1 MSAVEREAPA
11 TPAAVEG
18 RMSSRS
24 EAAYSLL
31 RVSVGLLVL
40 WWGIDKI
47 VNVEHAL
54 AVSDR
59 FYLGLFSSGLLL
71 QAWGVLQ
78 SAAAVL
84 YIAGKAGRWVYPL
97 ILLMNTVS
105 ILGVWSSIVDPWGFV
120 LEGTNALFFPSLTI
134 FAASLLIWLRD
145 LDRRRLQKQ
154 ATGSGS

>member
-1 MSAVEREAPA
+1 MHGSERQEIAPQ
-11 TPAAVEG
+11 AAMDSG
-18 RMSSRS
+18 MSSRS
-24 EAAYSLL
+24 EGAYVLL

-84 YIAGKAGRWVYPL
+84 YIAGRARRWVYPL
-97 ILLMNTVS
+97 ILIMNTVS
-105 ILGVWSSIVDPWGFV
+105 MLGVWSSIVDPWGFV
-120 LEGTNALFFPSLTI
+120 LEGTNVLFFPSLTI

-145 LDRRRLQKQ
+145 MDHRTR
-154 ATGSGS
+154 TGL